1 MRAIEGYGH
10 GECNAN
16 HIDDL
21 AVPVSWRGRDLAPL
35 VSREVYMRFFLRNMF
50 LFGVRFDS
58 WTTPPCRGGRQS
70 IWT

>member
-35 VSREVYMRFFLRNMF
+35 VSREFYMRFFLRNMF
-50 LFGVRFDS
+50 LFGFRFDS
-58 WTTPPCRGGRQS
+58 
-70 IWT
+70 